1 VSNSSFE
8 YRIPFGKKEMVAD
21 FSGGSLSSDGGHILL
36 KQADRNPGV
45 RRGKLAE
52 CIQYSRDTRK
62 VKQSTRDMLVQRIFG
77 IACGYEDCND
87 FDSLRSDP
95 MLKLSV
101 DRDPVSGE
109 DLASQPTLSR
119 LENSV
124 TAREL
129 FLMEGV
135 LASLFIERHKGSPPR
150 RIALDADATDDPG

>member
-21 FSGGSLSSDGGHILL
+21 FSGGSLSSDGGHMLL
-36 KQADRNPGV
+36 GQ
-45 RRGKLAE
+45 AE
-52 CIQYSRDTRK
+52 CIKDGRDTRK

-87 FDSLRSDP
+87 FDRLRSDP

-129 FLMEGV
+129 LVMGEV
-135 LASLFIERHKGSPPR
+135 PALLFIERHKGSPPR
-150 RIALDADATDDPG
+150 RIVPDADATDDPG